1 MPARSSTTTAA
12 SRSDGADRRAERR
25 GAALRRIVDA
35 AWRLS
40 TEHGLTGWTLRD
52 LGDEVGMRAPS
63 LYVYVDSKFALYD
76 LLFADGYQALLDETA
91 DLVGDTP
98 DPRARLRHG
107 ARRFVAFCVA
117 DPARCQL
124 MFLRTIP
131 GFEPS
136 RESYALS
143 VRTLEQLEQALADAG
158 IEDPTELDLWTA
170 ALIGLATQQI
180 SNDPG
185 GDRWTRLVDTVV
197 DRLLPGAEE

>member
-1 MPARSSTTTAA
+1 MPTRSSATA
-12 SRSDGADRRAERR
+12 SSSDGADRRAERR
-25 GAALRRIVDA
+25 EAALRRIVDA

-98 DPRARLRHG
+98 DPRERLRHG

-136 RESYALS
+136 PESYALS

>member
-1 MPARSSTTTAA
+1 MTGGSSTTPTA
-12 SRSDGADRRAERR
+12 SRSGGADRRAERR
-25 GAALRRIVDA
+25 EAALRRIVAA

-40 TEHGLTGWTLRD
+40 AEHGLTGWTLRD
-52 LGDEVGMRAPS
+52 LGDAVGMRAPS

-76 LLFADGYQALLDETA
+76 LLFADGYRALLDTTA
-91 DLVGDTP
+91 DLVGTL
-98 DPRARLRHG
+98 DPRDRLRHG
-107 ARRFVAFCVA
+107 AHRYVAFCVA

-136 RESYALS
+136 PESYALS
-143 VRTLEQLEQALADAG
+143 VRTLELLEQALADAG
-158 IEDPTELDLWTA
+158 IRESTELDLWTA

-185 GDRWTRLVDTVV
+185 GDRWSRLVDTAV
-197 DRLLPGAEE
+197 DRLLPSPG